1 MGTGRADARSV
12 VAALAALAA
21 VTLGPGGAAA
31 AEAPVDLRTVERTGA
46 WDDALACPPSVCRAA
61 PDLPSPIVAVPADT
75 LVERAVAA
83 LTREPRVEL
92 VAVDRELRQVV
103 LVQRSA
109 VLGFPDTIRVQAIE
123 TAGGNAEGFN
133 TLSIA
138 SVPSSKLM
146 TGASKRGICGS
157 YTSTFGNSSLSV
169 FTDITKATR

>member
-21 VTLGPGGAAA
+21 VTLGSGGAAA

-46 WDDALACPPSVCRAA
+46 WNDALACPPSVCRAA
-61 PDLPSPIVAVPADT
+61 PDMPSPIVAVPADT

-123 TAGGNAEGFN
+123 TAGGNAVILYSRSMYGYWDFGVNRARVARWLDLILAEGE
-133 TLSIA
+133 
-138 SVPSSKLM
+138 
-146 TGASKRGICGS
+146 R
-157 YTSTFGNSSLSV
+157 
-169 FTDITKATR
+169 R